1 MRHSGGLNEPD
12 IAAYA
17 KRVIHFVGGRVAD
30 DHQNGEA
37 AQMLWNLTGSAAA
50 PGKVRGEA

>member
-1 MRHSGGLNEPD
+1 MRHSGGLDEPD

-17 KRVIHFVGGRVAD
+17 KRVIRLVDGRVDD

-37 AQMLWNLTGSAAA
+37 AQMLWNLTESAAA